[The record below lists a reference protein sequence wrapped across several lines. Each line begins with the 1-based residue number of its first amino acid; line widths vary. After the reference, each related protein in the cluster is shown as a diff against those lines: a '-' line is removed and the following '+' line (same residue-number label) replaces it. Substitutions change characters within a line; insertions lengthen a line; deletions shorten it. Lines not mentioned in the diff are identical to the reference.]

1 MYDVSIIGAGV
12 VGSAIARE
20 LSKYKLSVS
29 LIEKESDVSTG
40 ASKANTGIV
49 HGGYV
54 AKAGTLKGELC
65 IQGNKMYKKL
75 NEELN
80 FGYQKT
86 GGLVL
91 AFDDQDQKTLKK
103 IYQNALAVG
112 QSEAEIEIIDG
123 DQIKEIE
130 PYVSDQ
136 AESAFFCKTIGVTS
150 PYEFTIALAENAV
163 DNGVELKLESEVV
176 NIEKNNDYFEIETV
190 KEKVESRYL
199 VNAAGIY
206 ADKITNM
213 LDAADFEIYPMRG
226 EYVVFSKSQ
235 SHLVNSVIFQAPNP
249 KTKGVVATTTTH
261 GNFMIGPNAEE
272 IDKKNDVSTNFKD
285 IKYVID
291 QARRSIPDF
300 DTNRM
305 LRTFAGL
312 RPKSTREDF
321 IIEETEVKGFIQTAG
336 IDSPGL
342 TSAPAIA
349 EKVINILNKSGLE
362 LNRKKD
368 FNPYRPAIV
377 VEKDEDFDGEIDHQD
392 PQKHIICRCED
403 VTEAEIL
410 DALSRSIPIK
420 TTDAV
425 KRRTWAKTGECQA
438 NFCESRIKKILS
450 RELNIPVEE
459 VENRDEDYVP
469 ERIDVY
475 ELKKKLREQ

>member
-1 MYDVSIIGAGV
+1 MYDVAIIGAGV
-12 VGSAIARE
+12 VGAAIARE
-20 LSKYKLSVS
+20 LSRYQLEVT
-29 LIEKESDVSTG
+29 LIEKESDVATG

-65 IQGNKMYKKL
+65 IQGNSMYQKL

-80 FGYQKT
+80 FGYKKT

-91 AFDDQDQKTLKK
+91 AFDEEDEKTLEK
-103 IYQNALAVG
+103 IYQNALKVG
-112 QSEAEIEIIDG
+112 QPEEEIEIIYG
-123 DQIKEIE
+123 EQIKELE
-130 PYVSDQ
+130 PHLSDQ
-136 AESAFFCKTIGVTS
+136 VRAAFYCKSIGVTS

-163 DNGVELKLESEVV
+163 DNGVDLKLESEVID
-176 NIEKNNDYFEIETV
+176 IEKDNGYFKIETV
-190 KEKVESRYL
+190 KEKIKSRYL
-199 VNAAGIY
+199 INAAGIY
-206 ADKITNM
+206 ADQIASM
-213 LDAADFEIYPMRG
+213 LNTDDFEIYPMRG

-272 IDKKNDVSTNFKD
+272 IDKKNDVSTTFKE
-285 IKYVID
+285 IKYIID
-291 QARRSIPDF
+291 QARRSVPDF

-312 RPKSTREDF
+312 RPKSTRGDF
-321 IIEETEVKGFIQTAG
+321 IIEETELKGFIQAAG

-342 TSAPAIA
+342 TSSPAIA
-349 EKVINILNKSGLE
+349 ERVRNILVESGLE
-362 LNRKKD
+362 LEEKDD
-368 FNPYRPAIV
+368 FNPQRPGIV
-377 VEKDEDFDGEIDHQD
+377 VEKDEDFAGEIDHQD
-392 PQKHIICRCED
+392 PEKNIICRCEK

-410 DALSRSIPIK
+410 DALNRSIPIK
-420 TTDAV
+420 TTDAI

-438 NFCESRIKKILS
+438 NFCESRIKKIIS

-459 VENRDEDYVP
+459 VKNRDEDYVP
-469 ERIDVY
+469 ERLNVY
-475 ELKKKLREQ
+475 ELKKQLNS

>member
-1 MYDVSIIGAGV
+1 MYDVGIIGAGV

-20 LSKYKLSVS
+20 LSKYDLNLT

-54 AKAGTLKGELC
+54 AKSGTLKGELC
-65 IQGNKMYKKL
+65 IKGNSMYEKL

-80 FGYQKT
+80 FGYKKT

-91 AFDDQDQKTLKK
+91 AFDEEDQKTLEK
-103 IYQNALAVG
+103 IYQNALKVG
-112 QSEAEIEIIDG
+112 QPESEIEIIYG

-130 PYVSDQ
+130 PHVSDQ
-136 AESAFFCKTIGVTS
+136 AKAAFYCKSIGVTS

-163 DNGVELKLESEVV
+163 DNGVDLKLESEVV
-176 NIEKNNDYFEIETV
+176 NIEKENGYFEIETV
-190 KEKVESRYL
+190 KEKFKSRFL
-199 VNAAGIY
+199 INAAGVY
-206 ADKITNM
+206 ADRVAAM
-213 LDAADFEIYPMRG
+213 LETDDFEIYPMRG

-272 IDKKNDVSTNFKD
+272 IDKKNDVSTSFKE
-285 IKYVID
+285 IKYIID
-291 QARRSIPDF
+291 QARRSVPDF

-312 RPKSTREDF
+312 RPKSTRGDF
-321 IIEETEVKGFIQTAG
+321 IIEESEVEGFIQTAG

-342 TSAPAIA
+342 TSSPAIA
-349 EKVINILNKSGLE
+349 KKVVEILAESRLE
-362 LNRKKD
+362 LKKRDD
-368 FNPYRPAIV
+368 FKPERPGIT
-377 VEKDEDFDGEIDHQD
+377 VEKDEDFAGEIDHQD
-392 PQKHIICRCED
+392 PAKNIICRCEK

-420 TTDAV
+420 TTDAI

-438 NFCESRIKKILS
+438 NFCESRIKKIIS
-450 RELNIPVEE
+450 RELDIPVEE

-469 ERIDVY
+469 ERLDVY
-475 ELKKKLREQ
+475 ELKKKLNS

>member
-1 MYDVSIIGAGV
+1 MYDISIIGAGV

-20 LSKYKLSVS
+20 LSKYNLSVA
-29 LIEKESDVSTG
+29 LLEKESDVATG

-65 IQGNKMYKKL
+65 IQGNAMYEKL
-75 NEELN
+75 ESELN

-91 AFDDQDQKTLKK
+91 AFDDEDEKTLEK
-103 IYQNALAVG
+103 IYENALKVG
-112 QSEAEIEIIDG
+112 QSESEIEIIYG

-130 PYVSDQ
+130 PHVGEQ
-136 AESAFFCKTIGVTS
+136 AQAAFYCKTIGVAS

-163 DNGVELKLESEVV
+163 DNGVDLKLESEVIG
-176 NIEKNNDYFEIETV
+176 IEKNNDVFEIETTQ
-190 KEKVESRYL
+190 EKIESRF
-199 VNAAGIY
+199 VINAAGIY
-206 ADKITNM
+206 ADKIASMVDT
-213 LDAADFEIYPMRG
+213 ADFEVYPMRG

-272 IDKKNDVSTNFKD
+272 IDKKNDVSTTFKE
-285 IKYVID
+285 IKYIID
-291 QARRSIPDF
+291 QARKSIPDF
-300 DTNRM
+300 DINRM

-312 RPKSTREDF
+312 RPKSTRGDF
-321 IIEETEVKGFIQTAG
+321 IIEESELPGFIQAAG

-342 TSAPAIA
+342 TSSPAIA
-349 EKVINILNKSGLE
+349 KKVVNILTEAGVEFEAKE
-362 LNRKKD
+362 D
-368 FNPYRPAIV
+368 FKPERPAIAV
-377 VEKDEDFDGEIDHQD
+377 DKGEDFDGEIDHQD
-392 PQKHIICRCED
+392 PAKNIICRCEK
-403 VTEAEIL
+403 VTEAEML

-420 TTDAV
+420 TTDAI

-450 RELNIPVEE
+450 RELNIPVAD
-459 VENRDEDYVP
+459 VQNRDEDYVP
-469 ERIDVY
+469 ERLDVY
-475 ELKKKLREQ
+475 KLKKKLNS